1 MLICHICHGVFSRLL
16 FSSSTGIKEKSHPNK
31 KLVEML
37 CILKRKINYLKYSDP
52 KNIYINFSVDMDI
65 KSLHQVKEK

>member
-1 MLICHICHGVFSRLL
+1 MPWCIFQITL
-16 FSSSTGIKEKSHPNK
+16 SSSTGIKEKSHPNK

-37 CILKRKINYLKYSDP
+37 CILKSKINYLKYSDP
-52 KNIYINFSVDMDI
+52 KNIYTNFTVDMDI